1 MFLHVKTLCPVKFL
15 STRSTLG
22 IYWTTAYYVKWV
34 DNIKYGRERQSN
46 DVFADESGHAMNIPE
61 KSYCLQNGMLILSKT
76 PQVQLHVVCVVRGV
90 YWLL

>member
-1 MFLHVKTLCPVKFL
+1 M
-15 STRSTLG
+15 
-22 IYWTTAYYVKWV
+22 

-61 KSYCLQNGMLILSKT
+61 KFYCLQNGMLILSKT

-90 YWLL
+90 LTVVAQPHLPISLPLERVAFWQTVALKLRIQV